1 MYKGV
6 HPAMEERF
14 VDNRYLT
21 DMLSMVLSFDN
32 ESIQNL
38 SAELQ
43 SEVYQSL
50 QNVKLEFDKLI

>member
-1 MYKGV
+1 
-6 HPAMEERF
+6 MEERF